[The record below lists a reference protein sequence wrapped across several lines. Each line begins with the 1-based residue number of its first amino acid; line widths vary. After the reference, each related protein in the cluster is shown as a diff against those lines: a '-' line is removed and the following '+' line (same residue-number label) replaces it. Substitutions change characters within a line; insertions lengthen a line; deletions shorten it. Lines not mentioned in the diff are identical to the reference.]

1 MTNNNLLSVAEAAQ
15 VSEYSEGHIRW
26 LIRTGKVNAQ
36 KVGERVY
43 LVELGSLTA
52 YIEKMRAMGSAKF
65 TSR

>member
-1 MTNNNLLSVAEAAQ
+1 MTGNLLSVAEAAQ

-26 LIRTGKVNAQ
+26 LIRTHKVDAQ

-43 LVELGSLTA
+43 LVELASLNA
-52 YIEKMRAMGSAKF
+52 YIERMRAMGSAKF